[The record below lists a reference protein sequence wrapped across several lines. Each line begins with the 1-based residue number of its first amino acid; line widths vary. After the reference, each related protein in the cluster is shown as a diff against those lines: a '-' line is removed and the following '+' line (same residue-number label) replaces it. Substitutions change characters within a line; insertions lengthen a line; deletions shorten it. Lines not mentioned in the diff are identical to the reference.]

1 MQYITFTKYQKA
13 VHYIAKSVK
22 ILQKLNILLLHNI
35 IFTCNNTCQKKTIFW
50 KDFISS
56 NLITSLEKKLGSER
70 KQQKNLAVVWKT
82 EKGKKFVMIFA

>member
-1 MQYITFTKYQKA
+1 M
-13 VHYIAKSVK
+13 
-22 ILQKLNILLLHNI
+22 NILLQHKI
-35 IFTCNNTCQKKTIFW
+35 IFTCNNTCQNQTIFC

-82 EKGKKFVMIFA
+82 EKGKKFVMIFI